1 VVLST
6 IVYIPPTYIIT
17 YVVYAQSTEKWLAMD
32 RELLAM
38 TENVDYDVE
47 GIVAMSSLSHRNI
60 GHK

>member
-1 VVLST
+1 M
-6 IVYIPPTYIIT
+6 YIIT